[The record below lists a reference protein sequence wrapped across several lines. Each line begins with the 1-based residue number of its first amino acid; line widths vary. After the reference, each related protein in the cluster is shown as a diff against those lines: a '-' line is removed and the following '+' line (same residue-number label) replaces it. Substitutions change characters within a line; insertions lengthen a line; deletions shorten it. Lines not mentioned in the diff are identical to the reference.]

1 MRATLLSTLA
11 FAFVVSGCISIS
23 TEQISVAPPLTRK
36 TVPPTT
42 TTTTVPPTATTAPVP
57 TAAPPLPAELPPSE
71 PVDAVRRAIVEYE
84 DAQLACIA
92 TPESCDPTLFVR
104 GAQLE
109 ATTQFLQRIMELH
122 AYGRRRDSDPS
133 FWRLTDVSISE
144 DGLTATVAACHWS
157 TDVLELVGGL
167 PFNDERVSYHE
178 IVSLENVDG
187 RWWIVSK
194 FGERRVPET
203 NECGERPQ

>member
-11 FAFVVSGCISIS
+11 FALAVSGCIS
-23 TEQISVAPPLTRK
+23 TEQISVAPPLTRR

-42 TTTTVPPTATTAPVP
+42 TTTTVPPTTTTVPAP
-57 TAAPPLPAELPPSE
+57 TTAPPLPAELPPSE

-84 DAQLACIA
+84 DAQLVCIA
-92 TPESCDPTLFVR
+92 TPESCDPSRFVR

-109 ATTQFLQRIMELH
+109 ATTQFLQRITELH

-133 FWRLTDVSISE
+133 FWRLTAVTISD
-144 DGLTATVAACHWS
+144 DGLAATVAACHWS
-157 TDVLELVGGL
+157 TDVLELAGGL

-178 IVSLENVDG
+178 VVSLEIVDG
-187 RWWIVSK
+187 KWWVVSK
-194 FGERRVPET
+194 FAERRVPET
-203 NECGERPQ
+203 NECGERPP